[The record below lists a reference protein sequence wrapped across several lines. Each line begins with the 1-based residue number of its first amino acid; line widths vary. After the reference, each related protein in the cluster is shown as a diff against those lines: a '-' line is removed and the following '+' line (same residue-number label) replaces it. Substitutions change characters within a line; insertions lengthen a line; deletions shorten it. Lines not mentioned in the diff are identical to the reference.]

1 MQSLETTLPDYSSS
15 ELSEAHYAMKVIRVL
30 TLSTAFA
37 LSFSLGLQA
46 QTSATTDSKESVMQ
60 PENKPAPAMDSQT
73 TAPDKNRM
81 TAPDKT
87 DQKATPDQKTPS
99 SMDTLGYDGNVCGA
113 ACS

>member
-1 MQSLETTLPDYSSS
+1 
-15 ELSEAHYAMKVIRVL
+15 MKVIRVL

-46 QTSATTDSKESVMQ
+46 QTTATTGSKESAMQ
-60 PENKPAPAMDSQT
+60 PENKPASAME
-73 TAPDKNRM
+73 TAPDKDQM
-81 TAPDKT
+81 TAPNKT